1 MPILIPTASELA
13 DMSWHSRRR
22 ISARVRAAIDHA
34 AEVEARRQSPLARAL
49 AALPVIEQAR
59 ILLAEMPP
67 DPDADAHWLALE
79 EATR

>member
-1 MPILIPTASELA
+1 MPWVIPTPDELA
-13 DMSWHSRRR
+13 AMSWHAKQQSDIR
-22 ISARVRAAIDHA
+22 IRSIRKQVDRT
-34 AEVEARRQSPLARAL
+34 RAL
-49 AALPVIEQAR
+49 ALLHPLDQAR